1 MRYRYI
7 LEKLNKDITL
17 KLAAAFSAILLWF
30 IVLNINDPYI
40 DKTLYVEL
48 DVKNENILMEKNL
61 YLVNRNYRKSIEVI
75 IRGRK
80 SAVNNVSSAD
90 FEATLD
96 FSKVKSVNDKLI
108 SIDGP
113 YYLKNDKLITITG
126 VNPKSIAIELENLV
140 KSDFPINVEFKGVP
154 KTQYKVIAVRTEPEF
169 VTIQDRESLVNI
181 VGQVKALVDING
193 IDKDKKV
200 IKQPCVVY
208 NKDGE
213 EIVSLSNSFTVDI
226 YLEVGKEVP
235 LVPVIEGEPAKD
247 YVYTGYSLKNEKVTV
262 KGSYETLAELNELKT
277 AVINING
284 INQSKSYAVPV
295 NIPEG
300 VQIIGGKNEF
310 NVDVYVEKL
319 MEKELVIK
327 KEDIDIV
334 NANRDNQFK
343 YDILT
348 EEASL
353 VIKGRQQYLNEM
365 TVSRLEPYV
374 DVNGLGEGTYELKLQ
389 FITYANVE
397 SVNIPKIEVKI
408 STVET
413 EQESNSENTSA
424 AEESRSEN
432 NE

>member
-40 DKTLYVEL
+40 DKTLYIEL

>member
-1 MRYRYI
+1 VRYRYI